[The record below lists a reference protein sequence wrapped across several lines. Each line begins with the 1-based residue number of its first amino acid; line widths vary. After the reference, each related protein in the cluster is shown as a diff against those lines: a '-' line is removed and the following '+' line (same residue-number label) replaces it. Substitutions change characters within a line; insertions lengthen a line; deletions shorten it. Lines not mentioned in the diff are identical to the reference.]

1 MSVAYLNI
9 GSNMGHRLS
18 NIDRAVAL
26 LSATPGI
33 SDMMLSQ
40 PVTSEPW
47 GYDSDNTFVNVGVR
61 LDTTLTPLQL
71 LDATQL
77 VERAI
82 SPASHR
88 DDNGNYRDRLI
99 DIDIIAFTMD
109 DANDLVT
116 SSPRLTIPHPLMH
129 LREFVLIPMSQLAPE
144 WKHPLM
150 HLTTTQLLEALR
162 GNCPAE

>member
-1 MSVAYLNI
+1 MSIAYLNI
-9 GSNMGHRLS
+9 GTNLGHRLS
-18 NIDRAVAL
+18 NIDRTVAL
-26 LSATPGI
+26 LSAIPGI
-33 SDMMLSQ
+33 GDLTVSQ

-47 GYDSDNTFVNVGVR
+47 GFDSDNTFVNVGVR

-71 LDATQL
+71 LDATQM
-77 VERAI
+77 VERTM

-88 DDNGNYRDRLI
+88 DDNGNYRDRFI

-109 DANDLVT
+109 DGNDLVT
-116 SSPRLTIPHPLMH
+116 TSTRLTIPHPLMH

-150 HLTTTQLLEALR
+150 HLTAPQLLEALR
-162 GNCPAE
+162 GHCC

>member
-1 MSVAYLNI
+1 MSIAHLNI
-9 GSNMGHRLS
+9 GTNLGHRLS

-33 SDMMLSQ
+33 GGLTVSQ

-47 GYDSDNTFVNVGVR
+47 GFDSDNTFVNVGVR

-77 VERAI
+77 VEQTI
-82 SPASHR
+82 STASHR
-88 DDNGNYRDRLI
+88 DDSGNYRDRLI

-109 DANDLVT
+109 DGNDLVT
-116 SSPRLTIPHPLMH
+116 TSTRLTIPHPLMH

-144 WKHPLM
+144 WRHPLM
-150 HLTTTQLLEALR
+150 HLTAPQLLEALR
-162 GNCPAE
+162 GHRS

>member
-26 LSATPGI
+26 LSTATGI
-33 SDMMLSQ
+33 SGMTVSQ
-40 PVTSEPW
+40 PVTTEPW
-47 GYDSDNTFVNVGVR
+47 GFDSDNTFVNVGVR
-61 LDTTLTPLQL
+61 LNTTLTPLQL
-71 LDATQL
+71 LDATQQ
-77 VERAI
+77 VERDI

-88 DDNGNYRDRLI
+88 DDSGNYRDRLI

-109 DANDLVT
+109 DGKDLVT

-144 WKHPLM
+144 WRHPLM
-150 HLTTTQLLEALR
+150 HLTAPQLLEALR
-162 GNCPAE
+162 GHRS